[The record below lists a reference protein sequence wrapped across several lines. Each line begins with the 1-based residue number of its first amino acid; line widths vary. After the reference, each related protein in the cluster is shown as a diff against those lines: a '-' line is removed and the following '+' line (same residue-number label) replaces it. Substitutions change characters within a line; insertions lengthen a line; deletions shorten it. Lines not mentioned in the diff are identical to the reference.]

1 MISSSE
7 RKASTAATPQRKGN
21 YPPAKTTGTKPTAV
35 MWESQ
40 SQGNGGSLKDPA
52 PKAKQTRS
60 ICRTISRGESEKA
73 EEGRSGTDA
82 RMWKCTCRGTAA
94 VLDQKSTAL
103 FKKKRLESRPCSRKP
118 SHATSR
124 RSPAFVHHLCFPLS
138 LLSRRRSGTTNVLSS
153 PLLA

>member
-7 RKASTAATPQRKGN
+7 RKATATTPTARKGN

-60 ICRTISRGESEKA
+60 ICRTISRGES
-73 EEGRSGTDA
+73 G
-82 RMWKCTCRGTAA
+82 
-94 VLDQKSTAL
+94 
-103 FKKKRLESRPCSRKP
+103 ES
-118 SHATSR
+118 
-124 RSPAFVHHLCFPLS
+124 
-138 LLSRRRSGTTNVLSS
+138 
-153 PLLA
+153 